1 VVSFIEGI
9 REMRSRHLEKGFTLI
24 ELIIVFTLIG
34 ILVGLGIPQYKY
46 AVKKANEAALKENL
60 FQMRTLLQQYY
71 TDKHKYPISLQ
82 TLVDEKYL
90 LKIPLDPIT
99 RSMETWMEIQET
111 LLEDDLLEGVIPG
124 IADIRSGSYKRAI
137 DGSIYNT
144 W

>member
-1 VVSFIEGI
+1 
-9 REMRSRHLEKGFTLI
+9 MRSRHLEKGFTLI

-60 FQMRTLLQQYY
+60 FLMRTLLQQYY

>member
-1 VVSFIEGI
+1 
-9 REMRSRHLEKGFTLI
+9 MRSRHLEKGFTLI

>member
-1 VVSFIEGI
+1 VVSFIKGI
-9 REMRSRHLEKGFTLI
+9 RDMRSRHLEKGFTLI

-90 LKIPLDPIT
+90 LKIPLDPMT
-99 RSMETWMEIQET
+99 KSTETWIEIQET
-111 LLEDDLLEGVIPG
+111 LLEDDLLGGVIPG
-124 IADIRSGSYKRAI
+124 TADVRSGSYKKAI
-137 DGSIYNT
+137 DGTIYNT

>member
-1 VVSFIEGI
+1 
-9 REMRSRHLEKGFTLI
+9 MRNRHMEKGFTLI

-60 FQMRTLLQQYY
+60 YQMRTLLQQYY

-90 LKIPLDPIT
+90 LKIPLDPMT
-99 RSMETWMEIQET
+99 KSTETWIEIQET
-111 LLEDDLLEGVIPG
+111 LLEDDLLEGVIR
-124 IADIRSGSYKRAI
+124 DILLSSCFLQYSYSR
-137 DGSIYNT
+137 
-144 W
+144 WV

>member
-1 VVSFIEGI
+1 
-9 REMRSRHLEKGFTLI
+9 MRSRHLEKGFTLI

-99 RSMETWMEIQET
+99 KSTETWMEIQET

>member
-1 VVSFIEGI
+1 VVSFIKGI
-9 REMRSRHLEKGFTLI
+9 RDMRSRYMEKGFTLI

-46 AVKKANEAALKENL
+46 AVKKANEAALKETL

-90 LKIPLDPIT
+90 LKIPLDPMT
-99 RSMETWMEIQET
+99 KSTETWIEIQET

-124 IADIRSGSYKRAI
+124 TADVRSGSYKKAI
-137 DGSIYNT
+137 DGTIYNT

>member
-9 REMRSRHLEKGFTLI
+9 RAMRSRHLEKGFTLI

-124 IADIRSGSYKRAI
+124 IADIRSGSFKRAI

>member
-1 VVSFIEGI
+1 
-9 REMRSRHLEKGFTLI
+9 MRSRHLEKGFTLI

-60 FQMRTLLQQYY
+60 FLMRTLLQQYY

-90 LKIPLDPIT
+90 LKIPLDPMT
-99 RSMETWMEIQET
+99 KSTETWIEIQET

>member
-1 VVSFIEGI
+1 
-9 REMRSRHLEKGFTLI
+9 MRSRHLEKGFTLI

-90 LKIPLDPIT
+90 LKIPLDPMT
-99 RSMETWMEIQET
+99 KSTETWIEIQET

-124 IADIRSGSYKRAI
+124 IADIRSGSDKRAI

>member
-1 VVSFIEGI
+1 
-9 REMRSRHLEKGFTLI
+9 MEKGFTLI

-99 RSMETWMEIQET
+99 KSTETWIEIQET

-124 IADIRSGSYKRAI
+124 TADVRSGSYKKAI
-137 DGSIYNT
+137 DGTIYNT

>member
-1 VVSFIEGI
+1 
-9 REMRSRHLEKGFTLI
+9 MRSRHLEKGFTLI

-46 AVKKANEAALKENL
+46 AVRKANEATLKENL
-60 FQMRTLLQQYY
+60 FQMRNLLQHYF

-90 LKIPLDPIT
+90 LKIPLDPMT
-99 RSMETWMEIQET
+99 KSTETWIEIQET

-124 IADIRSGSYKRAI
+124 TADVKSGSEKKAI
-137 DGSIYNT
+137 DGTNYNS

>member
-1 VVSFIEGI
+1 VVSFIKGT
-9 REMRSRHLEKGFTLI
+9 RDMRSRHLEKGFTLI

-90 LKIPLDPIT
+90 LKIPLDPMT
-99 RSMETWMEIQET
+99 KFTETWIEIQET

>member
-1 VVSFIEGI
+1 
-9 REMRSRHLEKGFTLI
+9 MRSRHMEKGFTLI

-46 AVKKANEAALKENL
+46 AVQKANEATLKENL
-60 FQMRTLLQQYY
+60 FQMRTLLQQYF

-90 LKIPLDPIT
+90 LKIPIDPMT
-99 RSMETWMEIQET
+99 KSTETWIEIQET

-124 IADIRSGSYKRAI
+124 IADVKSGSNKKAI
-137 DGSIYNT
+137 DGTIFNT

>member
-1 VVSFIEGI
+1 
-9 REMRSRHLEKGFTLI
+9 MRSRHLEKGFTLI

-60 FQMRTLLQQYY
+60 FLMRTLLQQYY

-90 LKIPLDPIT
+90 LKIPLDPMT
-99 RSMETWMEIQET
+99 KSMETWMEIQET

-124 IADIRSGSYKRAI
+124 IADIRSGSYKIAI